1 MYEPAIQVAG
11 TDGLDRTGP
20 LPPPATVGMAL
31 EQVDTPALLLDL
43 EAFEGNLDRMA
54 QSLEGTG
61 LRLRPHAKSHKCPAI
76 ARIQMARGAVGVCCQ
91 KVSEAEI
98 LVAGGI
104 GDVLISN
111 QVVGAPKLARL
122 AQLALRARVGVCAD
136 DPANVEDL
144 SLAARAAGAELD
156 VLVEVDVGA
165 SRCGVAPGEAALG
178 LVRAIMQSDGL
189 RFAGLQAYQGSAQHL
204 RTPQER
210 REAIAQAAAKV
221 RLTVELMQRAGLAAP
236 LVTGAGTGSYPL
248 EAASRVY
255 QELQPGSYIFM
266 DADYGRNLGE
276 DGQPVHEFRN
286 SLFLLATVMS
296 RPTLA
301 RAVVDVGL
309 KAHSID
315 SGMPL
320 VVDVPGAAYVSASDE
335 HGVISLTGAAG
346 LELGQKIRLIP
357 GHCDPTV
364 NLHDW
369 IVGYRHGRVET
380 IWPVSAR
387 GAFY

>member
-1 MYEPAIQVAG
+1 MNEPAVPDRA
-11 TDGLDRTGP
+11 DGDRTGP
-20 LPPPATVGMAL
+20 WPPPGAVGMPL

-43 EAFEGNLDRMA
+43 EAFEDNLERMDR
-54 QSLEGTG
+54 SLADTG

-76 ARIQMARGAVGVCCQ
+76 ARLQIARGAVGVCCQ
-91 KVSEAEI
+91 KVAEAEAM
-98 LVAGGI
+98 VAGGI
-104 GDVLISN
+104 QDVLVTN
-111 QVVGAPKLARL
+111 QVVGAAKLARL
-122 AQLALRARVGVCAD
+122 AGLARRARVGVCVD

-144 SLAARAAGAELD
+144 ALAAQAAGVTLE

-178 LVRAIMQSDGL
+178 LVRAIARCQGL

-210 REAIAQAAAKV
+210 RAAIAQAVARV
-221 RLTVELMQRAGLAAP
+221 RLTVDLIQRAGLPAP
-236 LVTGAGTGSYPL
+236 RVTGAGTGSYLL

-266 DADYGRNLGE
+266 DADYARNLGE
-276 DGQPVHEFRN
+276 DGQPAQAFRQ

-296 RPTLA
+296 RPTPA
-301 RAVVDVGL
+301 RAVVDAGL
-309 KAHSID
+309 KAHSVD

-320 VVDVPGAAYVSASDE
+320 VADVPGARYVSASDE
-335 HGVISLTGAAG
+335 HGVLTLDGPAG

-369 IVGYRHGRVET
+369 ILGFRHGRVET
-380 IWPVSAR
+380 VWPVSAR
-387 GAFY
+387 GAFH